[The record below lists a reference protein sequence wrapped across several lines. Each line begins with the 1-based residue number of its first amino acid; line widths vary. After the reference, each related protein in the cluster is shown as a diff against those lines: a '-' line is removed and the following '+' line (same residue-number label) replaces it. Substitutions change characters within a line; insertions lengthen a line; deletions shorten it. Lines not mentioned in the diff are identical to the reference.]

1 MRWRRPSRPTR
12 LVDGRQILMGLSLR
26 DYVRSLMT
34 PGNLVV
40 AAIFIVG
47 IPLIV
52 YRFAF
57 GLGASTA
64 LTQEAPW
71 GLWIGLDML
80 SGVALAAGGYTMA
93 TTVHIFNIKALRP
106 VVRPALLTGSFGY
119 LFAVIGL
126 TADLGSPWRL
136 PVPESPCRTARCR

>member
-1 MRWRRPSRPTR
+1 MREMAQTQSSNQLWIA
-12 LVDGRQILMGLSLR
+12 DKILMGLSLR

-80 SGVALAAGGYTMA
+80 SGVCLLYT
-93 TTVHIFNIKALRP
+93 
-106 VVRPALLTGSFGY
+106 
-119 LFAVIGL
+119 
-126 TADLGSPWRL
+126 SP
-136 PVPESPCRTARCR
+136 SPRDRTRSRMPSSA